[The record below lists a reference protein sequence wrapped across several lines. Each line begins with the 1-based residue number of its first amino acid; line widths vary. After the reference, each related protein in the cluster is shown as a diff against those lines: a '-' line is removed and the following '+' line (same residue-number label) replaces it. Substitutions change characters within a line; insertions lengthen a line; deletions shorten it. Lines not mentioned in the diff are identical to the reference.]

1 MRQSFMPT
9 LWTKWQPPTDVKQLW
24 FPGVHGDVG
33 GGYLERGLSDGALK
47 WMMDEA
53 KKAGLAFRGGA
64 ESHVKPDKDDFLHDS
79 RTGVFSALKT
89 EPRPVP
95 RLLSAPNAFHDSA
108 TERHKNPPLN
118 QGPFWTTKALKAG
131 KSATFS
137 IFARQHWNATGLFL
151 EQGGTYE
158 FTASGQWLDGG
169 IPCGP
174 KGTRDGE
181 FNVREVV
188 HVASAAFGRLETLFR
203 RISANPQADFLGTRR
218 LEDEDW
224 FRLIGVVSS
233 GAAANSPRNRGRSA
247 ALHEVFAIGE
257 KAKLTPRGGGYLYCF
272 ANDAWH
278 AYENN
283 RGSVSLTVKR
293 L

>member
-1 MRQSFMPT
+1 
-9 LWTKWQPPTDVKQLW
+9 
-24 FPGVHGDVG
+24 
-33 GGYLERGLSDGALK
+33 
-47 WMMDEA
+47 
-53 KKAGLAFRGGA
+53 
-64 ESHVKPDKDDFLHDS
+64 
-79 RTGVFSALKT
+79 
-89 EPRPVP
+89 
-95 RLLSAPNAFHDSA
+95 
-108 TERHKNPPLN
+108 
-118 QGPFWTTKALKAG
+118 
-131 KSATFS
+131 
-137 IFARQHWNATGLFL
+137 
-151 EQGGTYE
+151 
-158 FTASGQWLDGG
+158 
-169 IPCGP
+169 
-174 KGTRDGE
+174 
-181 FNVREVV
+181 VREVV

-233 GAAANSPRNRGRSA
+233 GAAAKSPRNSGRSA